1 MQKPA
6 LTNEGLETESLLYYC
21 SIIRRGNAAEHAC
34 PEAKRWQLH
43 HWTT

>member
-1 MQKPA
+1 MLNSVDDKGI
-6 LTNEGLETESLLYYC
+6 LVLLRDYNR

-34 PEAKRWQLH
+34 PEAKTWQPH